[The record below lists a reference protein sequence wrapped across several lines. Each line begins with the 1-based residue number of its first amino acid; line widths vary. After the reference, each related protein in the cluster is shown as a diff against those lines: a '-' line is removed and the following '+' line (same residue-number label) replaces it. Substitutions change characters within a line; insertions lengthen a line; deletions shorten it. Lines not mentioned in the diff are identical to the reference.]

1 LTFFKPKFI
10 RNLTTGLADLAD
22 LISRTLPYL
31 KIILPTASI
40 RPVTLNGGMRMNAWY
55 DIVGLDDRSAES
67 VEGISDSVNRI
78 TDLIITE
85 NSNGVPCNRIILAGF
100 SQAIYVH

>member
-1 LTFFKPKFI
+1 
-10 RNLTTGLADLAD
+10 
-22 LISRTLPYL
+22 
-31 KIILPTASI
+31 
-40 RPVTLNGGMRMNAWY
+40 MNAWY